1 MNEPTRLSLVAVK
14 RSVFQGV
21 ASMALPA
28 FTIHT
33 AVKQASKAVRNSPNV
48 QLKRW
53 GPTAVGLGIVPALP
67 FLFDH
72 PVSVLIR
79 GDSDLGRKGQG
90 QEGWAVFREGF
101 EAETLYAE
109 GTLHAQRDGVE
120 RGKRTRGK
128 ELIRQVEKAV
138 DVAFEK
144 IEEQWFRH
152 NHPDAPVP
160 SAEPPLSKRDL

>member
-1 MNEPTRLSLVAVK
+1 MTAAYGVSWAYLIGDVAFTTYKSKQLGPSPLEAANMSEPTRLSLVAVK

-33 AVKQASKAVRNSPNV
+33 AVRQASKALVNSKNV

-72 PVSVLIR
+72 PVSTALRI
-79 GDSDLGRKGQG
+79 S
-90 QEGWAVFREGF
+90 
-101 EAETLYAE
+101 
-109 GTLHAQRDGVE
+109 
-120 RGKRTRGK
+120 
-128 ELIRQVEKAV
+128 
-138 DVAFEK
+138 
-144 IEEQWFRH
+144 IEY
-152 NHPDAPVP
+152 
-160 SAEPPLSKRDL
+160 